1 MYKEMR
7 YLHVE
12 NVALT
17 QFKGGRGSIQ
27 KKEEEENVCSKKRR
41 KRKMCA
47 HGCVRT
53 GWTSQLGLRAGF
65 YIKIKYSSRYDL

>member
-27 KKEEEENVCSKKRR
+27 KKEEEENVCSKKGGRR
-41 KRKMCA
+41 K
-47 HGCVRT
+47 CVLMDVSVQ
-53 GWTSQLGLRAGF
+53 GGPVNL
-65 YIKIKYSSRYDL
+65 D

>member
-27 KKEEEENVCSKKRR
+27 KKEEEENVCSW
-41 KRKMCA
+41 MCPYR
-47 HGCVRT
+47 VD
-53 GWTSQLGLRAGF
+53 LVGF
-65 YIKIKYSSRYDL
+65 PVDLD